1 MKNCLSILSTFL
13 ILHATSQGY
22 LSQRL
27 GVYKSHQVVVNEV
40 VISTSYGNVKVSALQ
55 DDVIHIIIVKDKF
68 REKANYAVLED
79 STITFDQIKDE
90 KDYLILETASLTIKI
105 RKRPINFAFLDKNGR
120 VINQDD
126 EMGVRWIGDQVTN
139 YKTLFDGEKFIG
151 L

>member
-1 MKNCLSILSTFL
+1 MP
-13 ILHATSQGY
+13 
-22 LSQRL
+22 
-27 GVYKSHQVVVNEV
+27 
-40 VISTSYGNVKVSALQ
+40 
-55 DDVIHIIIVKDKF
+55 
-68 REKANYAVLED
+68 
-79 STITFDQIKDE
+79 FDQIKDE